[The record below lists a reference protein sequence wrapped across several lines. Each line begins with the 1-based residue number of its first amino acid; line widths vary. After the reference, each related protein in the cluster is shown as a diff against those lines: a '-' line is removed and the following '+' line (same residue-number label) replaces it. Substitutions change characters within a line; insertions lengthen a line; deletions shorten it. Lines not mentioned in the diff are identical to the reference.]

1 MLTASTAY
9 LSLFWT
15 SREAH
20 AGPNELSGNRF
31 ALLSPPIAV
40 SLVGNLAAAP
50 SCFTRE
56 VRTETLALFI
66 DFGLIGKG
74 IHTCRRTF
82 EFLTSGHLRHS
93 GQIVTFSSAQGWLTI
108 NAPKRVSRTLHA
120 TFGSRSCVFLEFF
133 SLLAEFTYCELS
145 TVKLSVTNGSNP
157 SIIYT
162 RFMS

>member
-1 MLTASTAY
+1 MLTASTTY

-15 SREAH
+15 SREVH

-56 VRTETLALFI
+56 VRAETLALFI
-66 DFGLIGKG
+66 GFGLIGKG

-82 EFLTSGHLRHS
+82 EFFDIWLSATL
-93 GQIVTFSSAQGWLTI
+93 GQIVAVLLL
-108 NAPKRVSRTLHA
+108 RA
-120 TFGSRSCVFLEFF
+120 T
-133 SLLAEFTYCELS
+133 
-145 TVKLSVTNGSNP
+145 N
-157 SIIYT
+157 
-162 RFMS
+162 